1 MLELSYYEEEKWAKQ
16 GTLPFQNAYM
26 TQLSLESMYN
36 NMITGRANSCEEKN
50 HTILLISIKS
60 QT

>member
-1 MLELSYYEEEKWAKQ
+1 MLELSYYEKEKWAKQ
-16 GTLPFQNAYM
+16 GTLPFQNTYM
-26 TQLSLESMYN
+26 TQL
-36 NMITGRANSCEEKN
+36 SCEEKN